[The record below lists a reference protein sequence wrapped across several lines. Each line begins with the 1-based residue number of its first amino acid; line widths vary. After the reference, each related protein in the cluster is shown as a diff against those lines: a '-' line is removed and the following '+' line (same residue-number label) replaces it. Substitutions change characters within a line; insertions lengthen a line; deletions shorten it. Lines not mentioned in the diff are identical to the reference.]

1 VGAQKNRMLIG
12 IRKVRTGL
20 MVLCRN
26 KDSIGKWIR
35 AHSCYILT
43 KNWFT
48 FCPCP
53 ETLRRLTLKVMD

>member
-1 VGAQKNRMLIG
+1 VDADKN
-12 IRKVRTGL
+12 KESKNWAHV
-20 MVLCRN
+20 VSDRN

-35 AHSCYILT
+35 AHSYYILT
-43 KNWFT
+43 KNLST